1 MLYLLLI
8 GSSIP
13 RDSIGRERGGDII
26 GVIEKQRWARG
37 RSTLFLYY
45 IIERSVVR
53 LRVLCMDLNHFNY
66 HVAANEILL
75 L

>member
-1 MLYLLLI
+1 M
-8 GSSIP
+8 S
-13 RDSIGRERGGDII
+13 ERK
-26 GVIEKQRWARG
+26 EY
-37 RSTLFLYY
+37 LFLYY